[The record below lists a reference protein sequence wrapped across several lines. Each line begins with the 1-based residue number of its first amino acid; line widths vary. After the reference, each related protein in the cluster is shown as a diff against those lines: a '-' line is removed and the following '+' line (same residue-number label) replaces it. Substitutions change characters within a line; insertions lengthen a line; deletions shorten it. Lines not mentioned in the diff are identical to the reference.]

1 MYRFRIKKTR
11 LGEISGELKLFNACF
26 MGYLLEKKNQQKLY
40 NSHVKI
46 SKMFLNVSS
55 FSSRIDSSV
64 Q

>member
-26 MGYLLEKKNQQKLY
+26 MGYFLGKKQQKLY

>member
-26 MGYLLEKKNQQKLY
+26 MGYFLEKKQQKLY